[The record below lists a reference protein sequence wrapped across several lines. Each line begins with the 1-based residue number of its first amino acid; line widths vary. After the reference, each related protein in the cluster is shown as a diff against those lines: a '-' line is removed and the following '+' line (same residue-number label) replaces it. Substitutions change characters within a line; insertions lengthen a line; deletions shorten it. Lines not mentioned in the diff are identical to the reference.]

1 MKKARKFLCG
11 LLAMALL
18 AYALPAAW
26 AAPAGDE
33 GFIVEGDTSG
43 YTYEEGVLTFTKA
56 GEMCIRDRRGLPRRE
71 L

>member
-56 GEMCIRDRRGLPRRE
+56 GE
-71 L
+71 

>member
-1 MKKARKFLCG
+1 MCG

-26 AAPAGDE
+26 GGPAGDE

-56 GEMCIRDRRGLPRRE
+56 GRIYRAQQKPERAHGAPHRDK
-71 L
+71 